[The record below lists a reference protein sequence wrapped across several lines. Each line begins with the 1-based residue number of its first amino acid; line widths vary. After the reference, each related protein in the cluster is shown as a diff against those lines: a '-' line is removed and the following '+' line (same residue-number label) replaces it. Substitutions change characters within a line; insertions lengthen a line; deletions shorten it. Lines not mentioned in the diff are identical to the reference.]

1 MPKYIVKANVKEQ
14 TAKDYLKRH
23 ENISSSLWKK
33 IKRQNEFFLNG
44 QKTAPTRA
52 VVKPGDIIEYRITEQ
67 SKVIPA
73 DLPLTICYEDEY
85 MLIAAKPAGM
95 LTHPLTFEA
104 ENTLANAVMHH
115 FQKTGQQIGCHPL
128 YRLDRNTSGLVV
140 FAKLP
145 QLQHHFGGNHQQLK
159 RYYLAI
165 VHGSISPP
173 DGTVDAPIGRAADSI
188 ILHQVSLDGKRA
200 ITYYRTLK
208 TYLDYSLVELNLAT
222 GRTHQI
228 RVHMAH
234 LGHPLLGDDLYG
246 GRRDLITR
254 HALHAYR
261 LQFTHPFT
269 HEEITV
275 ESPLPADMQKL
286 L

>member
-128 YRLDRNTSGLVV
+128 YRLDRNTSGLVI

-145 QLQHHFGGNHQQLK
+145 QLQHLFGDNHQQLK

-208 TYLDYSLVELNLAT
+208 TYPDYSLVELNLAT

>member
-52 VVKPGDIIEYRITEQ
+52 VVKPGDIIEYRITEH

-73 DLPLTICYEDEY
+73 DLPLTIYYEDEY

-145 QLQHHFGGNHQQLK
+145 QLQHLFGGNHQQLK

-208 TYLDYSLVELNLAT
+208 TYPDYSLVELNLAT

>member
-145 QLQHHFGGNHQQLK
+145 QLQHLFGGNHQQLK

-188 ILHQVSLDGKRA
+188 ILHQVAPDGKRA

-208 TYLDYSLVELNLAT
+208 TYPDYSLVELNLAT

-275 ESPLPADMQKL
+275 ENPLPADMQKL

>member
-33 IKRQNEFFLNG
+33 IKRQNEFFFFF

-85 MLIAAKPAGM
+85 MLIATKPAGM

-145 QLQHHFGGNHQQLK
+145 QLQHLFGGNHQQLK

-208 TYLDYSLVELNLAT
+208 TYPNYSLVELNLAT

>member
-145 QLQHHFGGNHQQLK
+145 QLQHFFGGNHQQLK

-188 ILHQVSLDGKRA
+188 ILHQVAPDGKRA

-208 TYLDYSLVELNLAT
+208 TYPDYSLVELNLAT

>member
-145 QLQHHFGGNHQQLK
+145 QLQHLFGGNHQQLK

-173 DGTVDAPIGRAADSI
+173 DGTVDTPIGRAADSI
-188 ILHQVSLDGKRA
+188 ILHQVAPDGKRA

-208 TYLDYSLVELNLAT
+208 TYPDYSLVELNLAT

-234 LGHPLLGDDLYG
+234 LGHPLLGDDLYS

>member
-140 FAKLP
+140 FAKPP

-208 TYLDYSLVELNLAT
+208 TYPDYSLVELNLAT

>member
-52 VVKPGDIIEYRITEQ
+52 VVKPGDIIEYHITEQ

-145 QLQHHFGGNHQQLK
+145 QLQHLFGGNHQQLK

-188 ILHQVSLDGKRA
+188 ILHQVASDGKRA

-208 TYLDYSLVELNLAT
+208 TYPDYSLVELNLAT

-246 GRRDLITR
+246 GQRDLITR

>member
-1 MPKYIVKANVKEQ
+1 M
-14 TAKDYLKRH
+14 
-23 ENISSSLWKK
+23 
-33 IKRQNEFFLNG
+33 
-44 QKTAPTRA
+44 
-52 VVKPGDIIEYRITEQ
+52 
-67 SKVIPA
+67 
-73 DLPLTICYEDEY
+73 
-85 MLIAAKPAGM
+85 
-95 LTHPLTFEA
+95 
-104 ENTLANAVMHH
+104 
-115 FQKTGQQIGCHPL
+115 
-128 YRLDRNTSGLVV
+128 
-140 FAKLP
+140 
-145 QLQHHFGGNHQQLK
+145 
-159 RYYLAI
+159 
-165 VHGSISPP
+165 HGSISPP

-208 TYLDYSLVELNLAT
+208 TYPNYSLVELNLAT

>member
-145 QLQHHFGGNHQQLK
+145 QLQHLFGGNHQQLK

-173 DGTVDAPIGRAADSI
+173 DGTVDAPIERAADSI

-200 ITYYRTLK
+200 VTYYRTLK
-208 TYLDYSLVELNLAT
+208 TYPDYSLVELNLAT

-275 ESPLPADMQKL
+275 ENPLPADMQKL

>member
-145 QLQHHFGGNHQQLK
+145 QLQHRFGGNHQQLK

-188 ILHQVSLDGKRA
+188 ILHQVAPDGKRA

-208 TYLDYSLVELNLAT
+208 TYPDYSLVELNLAT

-234 LGHPLLGDDLYG
+234 LGHPLLGDDLYS

>member
-1 MPKYIVKANVKEQ
+1 
-14 TAKDYLKRH
+14 
-23 ENISSSLWKK
+23 
-33 IKRQNEFFLNG
+33 
-44 QKTAPTRA
+44 
-52 VVKPGDIIEYRITEQ
+52 
-67 SKVIPA
+67 
-73 DLPLTICYEDEY
+73 

-145 QLQHHFGGNHQQLK
+145 QLQHLFGGNHQQLK

-208 TYLDYSLVELNLAT
+208 TYPDYSLVELNLAT

>member
-145 QLQHHFGGNHQQLK
+145 QLQHLFGGNHQQLK

-173 DGTVDAPIGRAADSI
+173 DGTVDAPIERAADSI

-200 ITYYRTLK
+200 VTYYRTLK
-208 TYLDYSLVELNLAT
+208 TYPDYSLVELNLAT

>member
-33 IKRQNEFFLNG
+33 IKRQNEFFLNE

-85 MLIAAKPAGM
+85 MLIATKPAGM

-145 QLQHHFGGNHQQLK
+145 QLQHLFGGNHQQLK

-200 ITYYRTLK
+200 ITHYRTLE
-208 TYLDYSLVELNLAT
+208 TYPDYSLVELNLAT

>member
-33 IKRQNEFFLNG
+33 IKQQNEFFLNG

-145 QLQHHFGGNHQQLK
+145 QLQHLFGGNHQQLK

-188 ILHQVSLDGKRA
+188 ILHQVAPDGKRA
-200 ITYYRTLK
+200 VTYYRTLK
-208 TYLDYSLVELNLAT
+208 TYPDYSLVELNLAT

>member
-52 VVKPGDIIEYRITEQ
+52 IVKPGDIIEYRITEQ

-145 QLQHHFGGNHQQLK
+145 QLQHLFGGNHQQLK

-208 TYLDYSLVELNLAT
+208 TYPDYSLVELNLAT